1 MRTSRIQSVVNGT
14 YARRF
19 LQSKHD
25 QPFMINDGGGRSFS
39 GNPRQQQNNQKKNT
53 AQNNHMPVVLNRNTK
68 RMWMIGQPL
77 DGKSMEQMRRRIL
90 EHQMKIRRARNK
102 EVLIRTYRTSI

>member
-25 QPFMINDGGGRSFS
+25 QPFIINDGGGHSFS
-39 GNPRQQQNNQKKNT
+39 RNPRQQQKNQKKKT
-53 AQNNHMPVVLNRNTK
+53 AQNHMPAVLNRNPK
-68 RMWMIGQPL
+68 RMWLIGQPL

-90 EHQMKIRRARNK
+90 EHQMKIQRARNK